1 MGIDHLTADIL
12 AEARKEAKAITD
24 AAEAEKKK
32 ALDEEK
38 QKVKKL
44 LSAAEKEADAFVAA
58 QQRERIAWAKL
69 EAKKIEGEARESV
82 IRDAMDS
89 LYKNMAD
96 FRKSKPEQYEKFLNE
111 RVNAATTEIVTKTHI
126 ARVCKGDKKLLKGFG
141 GTIREDLTGMG
152 GAIVLSPD
160 ESVQVDCTLEG
171 LFEEKREFLRKKLY
185 ERLFR

>member
-38 QKVKKL
+38 QKGKTL
-44 LSAAEKEADAFVAA
+44 LSKAGNEADDFVAA
-58 QQRERIAWAKL
+58 QRRERIAWAKL
-69 EAKKIEGEARESV
+69 EAKKIEGDARESV
-82 IRDAMDS
+82 VTDAMDS
-89 LYKNMAD
+89 FYKSLAK
-96 FRKSKPEQYEKFLNE
+96 FRSSREYGIFLNE
-111 RVNAATTEIVTKTHI
+111 RVKEATIAIVTKTHTV
-126 ARVCKGDKKLLKGFG
+126 RVCKGDKKLLKNFK

-160 ESVQVDCTLEG
+160 ETVQVDCTLEG
-171 LFEEKREFLRKKLY
+171 LFEEKKELLRKKVY
-185 ERLFR
+185 ERMFR